1 MKAIFYYVMR
11 AYTSLGLV
19 FYYKNILVSGKK
31 NIAKNKAIVFISN
44 HPNALIDPLL
54 VSYSDLRPIH
64 YLTQAAAFSGSFV
77 NIILEALNMIPV
89 YRVRDGIGKE
99 KLISLN
105 EQTFRHCHDILNN
118 RGIIL
123 IYVEGSHNVRRKVRP
138 FRKGFAR
145 IVFGAM
151 DKYNDLEIDII
162 PVGMNY
168 TEVDAYASKVS
179 INYGKPIA
187 VRPFWKNKDRN
198 EAINKIKAEAE
209 SKLKLV
215 TVDISNTENYDK
227 IIKYF
232 EPEEFLYPEKVNEK
246 LKFINLNS
254 PTHITNKPKNKFRLL
269 EFLVKINSIFPLLIW
284 KKIKPTIKQTEYLS
298 TYRFMVGLT
307 AFPIFYFLQAWLV
320 SYFFGNSIGIIYLIS
335 SFLSIYVLTKTK

>member
-11 AYTSLGLV
+11 AYTSLSLV

-198 EAINKIKAEAE
+198 EAISELLKVSSEQ
-209 SKLKLV
+209 LKLV
-215 TVDISNTENYDK
+215 TNHIDDLDNYDK
-227 IIKYF
+227 IINHFDKD
-232 EPEEFLYPEKVNEK
+232 EFLSPEKVN
-246 LKFINLNS
+246 
-254 PTHITNKPKNKFRLL
+254 
-269 EFLVKINSIFPLLIW
+269 
-284 KKIKPTIKQTEYLS
+284 
-298 TYRFMVGLT
+298 
-307 AFPIFYFLQAWLV
+307 
-320 SYFFGNSIGIIYLIS
+320 
-335 SFLSIYVLTKTK
+335 